1 MEADDGQ
8 AKNNFT
14 NLAPRPWR
22 SFKTEQAEVMVV
34 QKRSRISLPARVS
47 LEGGNTAK
55 ESNKAEEGER
65 SKIPKE
71 EEELNGSSAEGKAAK
86 EDEAD
91 DAGVYRNLIKEQKNG
106 LNPFDSDEEEEVIE
120 RKVGVRT
127 SKKRKAPQPP
137 VKVASSSSDSIQEDA
152 TKTLNSSEAGKVII
166 FPVKGSSNSKEEDG
180 DTVEN
185 KEEIVEKTT
194 TRKEGE
200 ITERG
205 ETVLHDGDTVCE
217 EKKVELRTMKRVI
230 DMTIRTSTIEDL
242 DEEDILQ
249 ELSDGEETKPPQN
262 DPKTDDE
269 IDHEKA
275 KELVLNVETLEH
287 NVDRKETEEETNRGE
302 ERDKVELL
310 TSELQRAASGRI
322 SIRHGWSSF
331 MRGIRPTRSLK
342 RPSVKPLITLAL
354 LGFHLL
360 VSSYMSLQH
369 VCLLLLLLI
378 SSSCFLLKEV

>member
-55 ESNKAEEGER
+55 ESTGIDEGER

-71 EEELNGSSAEGKAAK
+71 EEELNGRGAEGKAAK

-106 LNPFDSDEEEEVIE
+106 LNPFDSDEDEEVIE

-152 TKTLNSSEAGKVII
+152 TKTENSSETKKVISL
-166 FPVKGSSNSKEEDG
+166 PVKGSSKSKEEDG

-200 ITERG
+200 ITDE
-205 ETVLHDGDTVCE
+205 DTVCE

-249 ELSDGEETKPPQN
+249 ELSDGEETNPPQN

-275 KELVLNVETLEH
+275 KELVLNVETLEDI
-287 NVDRKETEEETNRGE
+287 VDRKETEEEKNRRE
-302 ERDKVELL
+302 ERDKAELL

-342 RPSVKPLITLAL
+342 RPSVKPL
-354 LGFHLL
+354 
-360 VSSYMSLQH
+360 
-369 VCLLLLLLI
+369 
-378 SSSCFLLKEV
+378 

>member
-71 EEELNGSSAEGKAAK
+71 EEELNGRGAEGKAAK

-152 TKTLNSSEAGKVII
+152 TKTENSSETGKVI
-166 FPVKGSSNSKEEDG
+166 KGSSNSKEEDG
-180 DTVEN
+180 CFWTLGKITFSANWGLVST
-185 KEEIVEKTT
+185 ISLHCIALLV
-194 TRKEGE
+194 RLVGGE
-200 ITERG
+200 INN
-205 ETVLHDGDTVCE
+205 L
-217 EKKVELRTMKRVI
+217 
-230 DMTIRTSTIEDL
+230 
-242 DEEDILQ
+242 
-249 ELSDGEETKPPQN
+249 
-262 DPKTDDE
+262 
-269 IDHEKA
+269 
-275 KELVLNVETLEH
+275 
-287 NVDRKETEEETNRGE
+287 
-302 ERDKVELL
+302 
-310 TSELQRAASGRI
+310 
-322 SIRHGWSSF
+322 
-331 MRGIRPTRSLK
+331 
-342 RPSVKPLITLAL
+342 
-354 LGFHLL
+354 
-360 VSSYMSLQH
+360 
-369 VCLLLLLLI
+369 
-378 SSSCFLLKEV
+378 